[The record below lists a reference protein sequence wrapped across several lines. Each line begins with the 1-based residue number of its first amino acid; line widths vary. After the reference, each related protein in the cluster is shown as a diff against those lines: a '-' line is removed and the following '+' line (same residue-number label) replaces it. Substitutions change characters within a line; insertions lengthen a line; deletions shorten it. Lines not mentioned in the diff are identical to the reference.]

1 MMPQPGPG
9 RETGGQRPFTVDR
22 VILRRLN
29 RWQAEELRQ
38 DLADLHVESY
48 DTTAGQEF
56 NGREEFLGRLA
67 QDVQQPGFTML
78 IAEATTLVGCA
89 YGYPVARDGSWWEG
103 FDGELPQNIEQLT
116 ASGHVFAMAGMVVH
130 PHERHL
136 GLADRLQDQLLAN
149 LPASLAVT
157 QLDQADGSA
166 LGVFRAW
173 GWQEIGEVHRPTDQ
187 AALRALVLPLG
198 ERTRATPDGLAHNA
212 HTQRPGYSA
221 DNPSMPRIPPPARR
235 GDTR

>member
-9 RETGGQRPFTVDR
+9 RESTVHRPFTVDR

-29 RWQAEELRQ
+29 RWQAEELRE
-38 DLADLHVESY
+38 DLTDLHVESY

-67 QDVQQPGFTML
+67 EDVQQPGFSML

-89 YGYPVARDGSWWEG
+89 YGYPVARDGSWWQG

-116 ASGHVFAMAGMVVH
+116 ASGHVFAVAGMVVH

-136 GLADRLQDQLLAN
+136 GLADRLQDHLLAN
-149 LPASLAVT
+149 NPASLAVT
-157 QLDQADGSA
+157 QLDQADDGG
-166 LGVFRAW
+166 LVVFRAW
-173 GWQEIGEVHRPTDQ
+173 GWQEIGEVRRPADQ
-187 AALRALVLPLG
+187 AVLRALVLPLG
-198 ERTRATPDGLAHNA
+198 DRTHAAPDGLAHNA
-212 HTQRPGYSA
+212 RTQRPGYSA
-221 DNPSMPRIPPPARR
+221 DNPSMPRVTPP
-235 GDTR
+235 TR